1 MIKFGECVA
10 VCLWQLAS
18 EKLIL
23 PQLTSPF
30 VAAAAASVED
40 ADVKSTCI
48 T

>member
-1 MIKFGECVA
+1 MA

-30 VAAAAASVED
+30 VAAAAAASVED